1 MIDMSDTVEP
11 KSDQLNAD
19 DLIAGPRVITIREV
33 KKQSGDQPIS
43 IFFEGDNKKPFMP
56 CKSMRRILMKG
67 WGVNGLEY
75 IGRSMEIYN
84 DPDVVFAQKKVGG
97 IRIKAMSH
105 IDKAFEVPLTISK
118 AKRTAFKVA
127 KLEAPAPDTTLDDA
141 ITAIGNAQ
149 SMDEI
154 KQIWIDNKSLQSIAE
169 FTEVKNKRKSEL
181 EGITSDEPAI

>member
-19 DLIAGPRVITIREV
+19 DLIAGPRVITIREI

-43 IFFEGDNKKPFMP
+43 IFFEGDNGKPFKP
-56 CKSMRRILMKG
+56 CKLMRRILIKA
-67 WGVNGLEY
+67 WGLNANLYV
-75 IGRSMEIYN
+75 GRSMEIYN
-84 DPDVVFAQKKVGG
+84 EPDVYFGSIKTGG
-97 IRIKAMSH
+97 VRIKAISH
-105 IDKAFEVPLTISK
+105 IDKPFKVLLTISK
-118 AKRTAFKVA
+118 GKRKVFNFA
-127 KLEAPAPDTTLDDA
+127 KLEAPAPDTSLDGA

-169 FTEVKNKRKSEL
+169 FTEAKNKRKSEL
-181 EGITSDEPAI
+181 EGVTSDEPAI